1 MIAAQSEDFDDVWV
15 IDRGGD
21 ARFMLKLRGV
31 INLVGKFFPQK
42 FDGDEAI
49 EPDIAGFVNRAHASA
64 AQQFTDYVMF
74 EDPLEVHRRSAL
86 GTDDV
91 LEWLLPIRIDARST
105 IRAKLSLPT
114 PFCRCHSCDSN
125 IGRVRRNRG
134 PTES

>member
-31 INLVGKFFPQK
+31 INLVGKFFPQE
-42 FDGDEAI
+42 FDGDETI

-64 AQQFTDYVMF
+64 AQQFSDYVMF

-91 LEWLLPIRIDARST
+91 LE
-105 IRAKLSLPT
+105 
-114 PFCRCHSCDSN
+114 
-125 IGRVRRNRG
+125 
-134 PTES
+134 